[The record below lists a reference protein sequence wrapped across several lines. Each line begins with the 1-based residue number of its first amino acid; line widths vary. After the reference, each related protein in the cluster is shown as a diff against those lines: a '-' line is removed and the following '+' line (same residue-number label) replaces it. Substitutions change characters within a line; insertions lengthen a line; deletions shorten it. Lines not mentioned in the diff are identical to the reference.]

1 MAAVCDIQ
9 NHFRTDET
17 RRTGTVSWLGSY
29 ESRIIERSVELFAGV
44 LPEFRLKLREQ
55 QMDEV
60 S

>member
-9 NHFRTDET
+9 NHFRD
-17 RRTGTVSWLGSY
+17 RRNPTNGTVSWLGSY